1 MLTHAHVD
9 ALCPDTLALQK
20 QADGMDQ
27 EVSPNFSQA
36 PFSVG
41 GNEGRGHRRYL
52 ATATQVSVE
61 DLHAVQ
67 ACL

>member
-9 ALCPDTLALQK
+9 AFVPWVLQK
-20 QADGMDQ
+20 QADGMDK
-27 EVSPNFSQA
+27 EVLPNFNQA

-52 ATATQVSVE
+52 ATATQVGLE
-61 DLHAVQ
+61 ELH
-67 ACL
+67 